1 VRVRALRAL
10 ERIGADATLAD
21 RVVLTPACGL
31 AAWTPAQASQA
42 FAVLKSAAEQV
53 DNELAG
59 G

>member
-1 VRVRALRAL
+1 VRALRAL